1 MGAAY
6 GSCGERCMAIPLLVA
21 VGDEVGDA
29 VIAGLKTEI
38 AKMKVGPGTD
48 NGNDMGPLVTK
59 PHFEKV
65 KAYVDSGVAEG
76 ATLVVDGRGL
86 TRWPAMRKATSWAP
100 ACSTTS
106 SPA

>member
-1 MGAAY
+1 
-6 GSCGERCMAIPLLVA
+6 
-21 VGDEVGDA
+21 

-65 KAYVDSGVAEG
+65 KAMW
-76 ATLVVDGRGL
+76 
-86 TRWPAMRKATSWAP
+86 TRA
-100 ACSTTS
+100 
-106 SPA
+106 